1 MNSVNDVIQKLYYNL
16 INVISNDFEESD
28 KKEIQVEYMKILNNR
43 YSELPFN
50 TTEYEK
56 LYEKLFKLEYNEWS
70 NLSLDMKKHVLLKDL
85 ALDEIINITSEAF
98 KYAQERLN
106 KNILISNEIAEQYI
120 SRLSELYDS
129 VKEYNKQL
137 ANWHISEG
145 IMDLKYS
152 SGQTENM
159 SMRIGHIK

>member
-1 MNSVNDVIQKLYYNL
+1 MNSINDVIQKLYYNL

-43 YSELPFN
+43 YSELLFN

-56 LYEKLFKLEYNEWS
+56 LYEKLFKIEYNEWS
-70 NLSLDMKKHVLLKDL
+70 NLSLDMKKHILLKDS

-98 KYAQERLN
+98 KFAKERLN
-106 KNILISNEIAEQYI
+106 KNTLISTEIAEQYI

-129 VKEYNKQL
+129 VKDYNKQL

-145 IMDLKYS
+145 TLDLKYS

>member
-1 MNSVNDVIQKLYYNL
+1 MNSINDVIQKLYYNL
-16 INVISNDFEESD
+16 INMISNNFEESD
-28 KKEIQVEYMKILNNR
+28 KREIQVEYMKILNNR
-43 YSELPFN
+43 YSELAIN

-70 NLSLDMKKHVLLKDL
+70 NLSLDMKKHVLLKDS
-85 ALDEIINITSEAF
+85 ALDEIINIASAAF
-98 KYAQERLN
+98 NFAKERLN
-106 KNILISNEIAEQYI
+106 KNILISTEIAEQYI

-129 VKEYNKQL
+129 VKDYNKQL

-145 IMDLKYS
+145 TLDLKYS